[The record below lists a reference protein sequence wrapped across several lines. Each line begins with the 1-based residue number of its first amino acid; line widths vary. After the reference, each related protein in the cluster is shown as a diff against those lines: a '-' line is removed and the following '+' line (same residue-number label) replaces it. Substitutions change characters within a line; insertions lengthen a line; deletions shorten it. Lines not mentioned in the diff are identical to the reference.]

1 MITRCLMLALVSISS
16 LTALPAYAHH
26 PLGGDTP
33 ETMLH
38 GLLSGIGHPLLGLTH
53 MLFMVA
59 IGLLFALQPG
69 ATTSRVLLFLG
80 ATCVGALV
88 HVLGLDI
95 PAVEQMMALGVA
107 IAGLMLAWRQ
117 LAILPGVLALACI
130 AGLLHGFAYAEDII
144 GARTG
149 PLVSYFVGFVLIQ
162 GVILSGI
169 VWAARKQLTVRT
181 ARLIRRW
188 ELGVGGLVAGLGV
201 LLLSF

>member
-1 MITRCLMLALVSISS
+1 MITRCLMLAFVSIAS

-53 MLFMVA
+53 VLFMAA

-69 ATTSRVLLFLG
+69 ATTGRVVLFLG

-95 PAVEQMMALGVA
+95 PAVEQMM
-107 IAGLMLAWRQ
+107 
-117 LAILPGVLALACI
+117 VL
-130 AGLLHGFAYAEDII
+130 E
-144 GARTG
+144 
-149 PLVSYFVGFVLIQ
+149 
-162 GVILSGI
+162 
-169 VWAARKQLTVRT
+169 
-181 ARLIRRW
+181 
-188 ELGVGGLVAGLGV
+188 
-201 LLLSF
+201 